1 MTLCHSTRVLLQLT
15 VNHDFFSSLVCE
27 EKLTL
32 FFLKQTNHFSISYLY
47 TMKRTKGNKMAC
59 LTLYLFITT
68 LSISTYI
75 LDRRAYMDRQQEQA
89 TACRVR
95 TNILHRVGTDDP

>member
-1 MTLCHSTRVLLQLT
+1 
-15 VNHDFFSSLVCE
+15 
-27 EKLTL
+27 
-32 FFLKQTNHFSISYLY
+32 
-47 TMKRTKGNKMAC
+47 MAC